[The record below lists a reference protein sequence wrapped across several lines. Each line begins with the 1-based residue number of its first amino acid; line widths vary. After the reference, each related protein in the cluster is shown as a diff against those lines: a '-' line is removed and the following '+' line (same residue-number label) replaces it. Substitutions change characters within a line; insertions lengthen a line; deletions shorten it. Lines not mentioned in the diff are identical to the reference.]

1 MIYFIIMIVFS
12 PFTVVIPAVYAVNLI
27 FKKRLKIEK
36 NYWNIGL
43 FLLFIYSV
51 FSGIV
56 NKNLLSLLASFVL
69 FLYFG
74 LNVFSQNYFVKISRI
89 NIVIKYVVYLS
100 VIAAIGGVIEKIIF
114 ILIGMPQHRVFSSF
128 GNPNMAGAWFGSI
141 ILMIFY
147 LKCINKRKKDSIIYN
162 FSIVLIIIALLLTES
177 TGAFIALVGSI
188 FVYYLLKEKKDIRG
202 LIAICITV
210 GISSI
215 LFFIVQNKIANT
227 TPIGELVISF
237 NSRYRIW
244 IGAINMILKKPI
256 TGWGILG
263 MMQQGSNFVYSDDPS
278 LHNKIITFLIHP
290 HNLWLTFLVT
300 LGVVGFLI
308 YLYIKFNLYKDMVS
322 LYKQHNKM
330 LPLIASVNTMIIIQ
344 GIVDCTLYAPQLAI
358 MFIFIGTVTYNMA
371 NNKMLRK
378 VNFGKNKNKKN
389 KNKDIAI

>member
-12 PFTVVIPAVYAVNLI
+12 PFTAVIPAVYVVNLI
-27 FKKRLKIEK
+27 FKKTLKIEK
-36 NYWNIGL
+36 NYWSIGL

-56 NKNLLSLLASFVL
+56 NKNLLSLLASSIL

-74 LNVFSQNYFVKISRI
+74 LNVFSQNYFVKISRV
-89 NIVIKYVVYLS
+89 NVVIKYVVYLS
-100 VIAAIGGVIEKIIF
+100 VIAAIGGIIEKIIF

-147 LKCINKRKKDSIIYN
+147 LKCINKRKKDSIKYN
-162 FSIVLIIIALLLTES
+162 FSIILIILALLLTES

-188 FVYYLLKEKKDIRG
+188 FVYYILKEKKDVRG

-215 LFFIVQNKIANT
+215 FFFIVQNKIANT

-244 IGAINMILKKPI
+244 IGAISMILKKPI
-256 TGWGILG
+256 TGWGMLG
-263 MMQQGSNFVYSDDPS
+263 MMQEGSNFVYSDDPS

-300 LGVVGFLI
+300 LGVVGLLI
-308 YLYIKFNLYKDMVS
+308 YLYIKFNLYKDMIS

-330 LPLIASVNTMIIIQ
+330 LPLIAAINTMVIIQ

-358 MFIFIGTVTYNMA
+358 IFIFIGTVTYNMA
-371 NNKMLRK
+371 NNKMVRK
-378 VNFGKNKNKKN
+378 VNFSKDKNKKN
-389 KNKDIAI
+389 DNKDIAV

>member
-12 PFTVVIPAVYAVNLI
+12 PFTAIIPAVYVVNLI

-56 NKNLLSLLASFVL
+56 NKSLLSLLASSIL
-69 FLYFG
+69 FLYFS

-89 NIVIKYVVYLS
+89 NVVIKYVVYLS
-100 VIAAIGGVIEKIIF
+100 SIAAIGGVIEKIIF
-114 ILIGMPQHRVFSSF
+114 ILIGMPKHRVFSSF

-141 ILMIFY
+141 ILMTFY
-147 LKCINKRKKDSIIYN
+147 LKSINKRKKDSIKYN
-162 FSIVLIIIALLLTES
+162 FLIILIIVALLLTES

-188 FVYYLLKEKKDIRG
+188 FVYYILKEKRDIKG
-202 LIAICITV
+202 LIAICITI

-215 LFFIVQNKIANT
+215 FFFIVQNKIANT
-227 TPIGELVISF
+227 TPIGELVVSF
-237 NSRYRIW
+237 NSRYHIW
-244 IGAINMILKKPI
+244 IGAISMILKKPI

-263 MMQQGSNFVYSDDPS
+263 MMQRGSNFVYSDDPS
-278 LHNKIITFLIHP
+278 LHNKIIAFLFHP

-300 LGVVGFLI
+300 LGVVGLLI
-308 YLYIKFNLYKDMVS
+308 YLYIKFNLYKDMVE

-330 LPLIASVNTMIIIQ
+330 LPLIASINAMVIIQ
-344 GIVDCTLYAPQLAI
+344 GIVDCTLYAPQLTI
-358 MFIFIGTVTYNMA
+358 IFIFMGTITYNMA
-371 NNKMLRK
+371 NNKMIRK
-378 VNFGKNKNKKN
+378 VKFSKDKK
-389 KNKDIAI
+389 KSDNKDIAV

>member
-12 PFTVVIPAVYAVNLI
+12 PFTAVIPAVYAVNLI

-51 FSGIV
+51 FSGII
-56 NKNLLSLLASFVL
+56 NKNLLSLLASSVL
-69 FLYFG
+69 FLYFS
-74 LNVFSQNYFVKISRI
+74 LSVFFQNYFVRISRI
-89 NIVIKYVVYLS
+89 NIVIRYTVYLS

-128 GNPNMAGAWFGSI
+128 GNPNIAGAWFGSI

-147 LKCINKRKKDSIIYN
+147 LKCIDKEKKDYIIYN
-162 FSIVLIIIALLLTES
+162 LSIALVIVALLLTES
-177 TGAFIALVGSI
+177 TGAFIALVGSM
-188 FVYYLLKEKKDIRG
+188 FVYYILKEKKDIRG

-215 LFFIVQNKIANT
+215 LFVIIQNKLANT
-227 TPIGELVISF
+227 TPIGELVTSF
-237 NSRYRIW
+237 NSRYHIW
-244 IGAINMILKKPI
+244 IGAINMILKKTI

-263 MMQQGSNFVYSDDPS
+263 MMQYGSNFVYSNEPS
-278 LHNKIITFLIHP
+278 LHNKIIVFLIHP

-308 YLYIKFNLYKDMVS
+308 YLYIKFNLYKDMIK
-322 LYKQHNKM
+322 LYKRHNKM
-330 LPLIASVNTMIIIQ
+330 LPLIVAINTMVIIQ
-344 GIVDCTLYAPQLAI
+344 GIVDCTLYAPQI
-358 MFIFIGTVTYNMA
+358 CIIFVFIGTITYNMA
-371 NNKMLRK
+371 NNKMIRK
-378 VNFGKNKNKKN
+378 IKFSRNKKKEN
-389 KNKDIAI
+389 NNKDIAI

>member
-12 PFTVVIPAVYAVNLI
+12 PFTAVIPAIYAANLI
-27 FKKRLKIEK
+27 FKKKLKIEK

-56 NKNLLSLLASFVL
+56 NRNLLSILSSSIL
-69 FLYFG
+69 FLYFS
-74 LNVFSQNYFVKISRI
+74 LNVFFQNYFVKLSRI
-89 NIVIKYVVYLS
+89 NVVIKYVVYLS
-100 VIAAIGGVIEKIIF
+100 VIAAIGGIIEKIIF
-114 ILIGMPQHRVFSSF
+114 IFIGIPHHRVFSSF
-128 GNPNMAGAWFGSI
+128 GNPNMAGAWFGNI

-147 LKCINKRKKDSIIYN
+147 LKCINKRKKDSIMYN
-162 FSIVLIIIALLLTES
+162 FSIILIIVALLLTES

-188 FVYYLLKEKKDIRG
+188 FIYYILKEKKDIRG

-210 GISSI
+210 GVSSMF
-215 LFFIVQNKIANT
+215 LFIIQNKIANT
-227 TPIGELVISF
+227 TPIGELIISF

-244 IGAINMILKKPI
+244 IGAISMILKKTI
-256 TGWGILG
+256 TGWGMLG

-278 LHNKIITFLIHP
+278 LHNKIINFLIHP
-290 HNLWLTFLVT
+290 HNLWLTFLVA
-300 LGVVGFLI
+300 LGVVGLLI

-330 LPLIASVNTMIIIQ
+330 LPLIASINTMIIIQ

-358 MFIFIGTVTYNMA
+358 IFIFIGTVTYNMA
-371 NNKMLRK
+371 NNKMVRK
-378 VNFGKNKNKKN
+378 VNFSKYKNDS
-389 KNKDIAI
+389 KDIAI

>member
-12 PFTVVIPAVYAVNLI
+12 PFTAIIPAVYVVNLI

-56 NKNLLSLLASFVL
+56 NKSLLSLLASSIL
-69 FLYFG
+69 FLYFS

-89 NIVIKYVVYLS
+89 NVVIKYVVYLS
-100 VIAAIGGVIEKIIF
+100 SIAAIGGVIEKIIF
-114 ILIGMPQHRVFSSF
+114 ILIGIPKHRVFSSF

-141 ILMIFY
+141 ILMTFY
-147 LKCINKRKKDSIIYN
+147 LKSINKRKKDSIKYN
-162 FSIVLIIIALLLTES
+162 FLIILIIVALLLTES

-188 FVYYLLKEKKDIRG
+188 FVYYILKEKRDIKG
-202 LIAICITV
+202 LIAICITI

-215 LFFIVQNKIANT
+215 FFFIVQNKIANT
-227 TPIGELVISF
+227 TPIGELVVSF
-237 NSRYRIW
+237 NSRYHIW
-244 IGAINMILKKPI
+244 IGAISMILKKPI

-263 MMQQGSNFVYSDDPS
+263 MMQRGSNFVYSDDPS
-278 LHNKIITFLIHP
+278 LHNKIIAFLIHP

-300 LGVVGFLI
+300 LGVVGLLI
-308 YLYIKFNLYKDMVS
+308 YLYIKFNLYKDMVE

-330 LPLIASVNTMIIIQ
+330 LPLIASINAMVIIQ
-344 GIVDCTLYAPQLAI
+344 GIVDCTLYAPQLTI
-358 MFIFIGTVTYNMA
+358 IFIFMGTITYNMA
-371 NNKMLRK
+371 NNKMIRK
-378 VNFGKNKNKKN
+378 VKFSKDKK
-389 KNKDIAI
+389 KSDNKDIAV

>member
-12 PFTVVIPAVYAVNLI
+12 PFTAIIPAVYVVNLI

-56 NKNLLSLLASFVL
+56 NKSILSLLASSIL
-69 FLYFG
+69 FLYFS

-89 NIVIKYVVYLS
+89 NVVIKYVVYLS
-100 VIAAIGGVIEKIIF
+100 SIAAIGGVIEKIIF
-114 ILIGMPQHRVFSSF
+114 ILIGMPKHRVFSSF

-141 ILMIFY
+141 ILMTFY
-147 LKCINKRKKDSIIYN
+147 LKSINKRKKDSIKYN
-162 FSIVLIIIALLLTES
+162 FLIILIIVALLLTES

-188 FVYYLLKEKKDIRG
+188 FVYYILKEKRDIKG
-202 LIAICITV
+202 LIAICITI

-215 LFFIVQNKIANT
+215 FFFIVQNKIANT
-227 TPIGELVISF
+227 TPIGELVVSF
-237 NSRYRIW
+237 NSRYHIW
-244 IGAINMILKKPI
+244 IGAISMILKKPI

-263 MMQQGSNFVYSDDPS
+263 MMQRGSNFVYSDDPS
-278 LHNKIITFLIHP
+278 LHNKIIAFLIHP

-300 LGVVGFLI
+300 LGVVGLLI
-308 YLYIKFNLYKDMVS
+308 YLYIKFNLYKDMIE

-330 LPLIASVNTMIIIQ
+330 LPLIASINAMVIIQ
-344 GIVDCTLYAPQLAI
+344 GIVDCTLYAPQLTI
-358 MFIFIGTVTYNMA
+358 IFIFMGTITYNMA
-371 NNKMLRK
+371 NNKMIRK
-378 VNFGKNKNKKN
+378 VKFSKDRKKSD
-389 KNKDIAI
+389 NKDIAV